1 MHIILPL
8 CHPEP
13 GVQRQLG
20 GSSWRDIQCSSP
32 SAFPAAMGPIRG
44 AGLSPYDPRPSP
56 PTWLCRARTQLPR
69 AGVASSGPSPHPA
82 NFPSAAG
89 KFPPRVAG
97 PYRSGRWPARR
108 AAAAAAGT
116 AGAAEAPAAGS
127 ASQRQPQQPG
137 PQRLRPRSAAA
148 PRPLHPGAG
157 VSPPL
162 PGYWLQT
169 PARPGHWPLPAATQR
184 AGRERVPKLGP
195 AGCPI
200 MEAGRRRGQ
209 GQGQVRELGSA
220 RGGTRGMGGGSES
233 GAVGEGSVRLSYN
246 AKQNPQPPAPYSGG
260 SQPGTPRC
268 LLSPRSVLLTP
279 GAAGQV

>member
-1 MHIILPL
+1 MHIILPF

-32 SAFPAAMGPIRG
+32 SAFPAATGPIRG
-44 AGLSPYDPRPSP
+44 AGLSRYDPRPSP

-127 ASQRQPQQPG
+127 ASQRRPQQPD

-148 PRPLHPGAG
+148 PRPRHPGAG

-162 PGYWLQT
+162 PGYWLQA
-169 PARPGHWPLPAATQR
+169 PARPGPLASPSCHSAGGQR
-184 AGRERVPKLGP
+184 AGPKARP
-195 AGCPI
+195 
-200 MEAGRRRGQ
+200 GRLPYYG
-209 GQGQVRELGSA
+209 
-220 RGGTRGMGGGSES
+220 S
-233 GAVGEGSVRLSYN
+233 GAKARAGAGAGAGARLCPRRDAGN
-246 AKQNPQPPAPYSGG
+246 GRWERIRSGG
-260 SQPGTPRC
+260 RGIC
-268 LLSPRSVLLTP
+268 KAEL
-279 GAAGQV
+279 